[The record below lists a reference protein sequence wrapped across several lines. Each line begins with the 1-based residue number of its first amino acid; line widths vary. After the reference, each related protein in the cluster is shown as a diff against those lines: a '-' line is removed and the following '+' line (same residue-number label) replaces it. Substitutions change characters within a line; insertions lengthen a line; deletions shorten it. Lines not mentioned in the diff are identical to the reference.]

1 MNRPRLTN
9 FTNFESRPMQK
20 FTIDFHSRYQRSS
33 SSTLQKYV
41 NAREFDVNLF
51 MFPRNHRILFFPHI
65 SKGICKRIFHWNF
78 LSIFTSE
85 VILTIFTHEQ
95 IFCYELIHGSIVNK
109 IKILPRNC
117 WYGYSSSLPTKKFDS
132 LFTRRIKKK
141 LTYIHIV
148 SV

>member
-85 VILTIFTHEQ
+85 VILTIFTYEQ
-95 IFCYELIHGSIVNK
+95 IFCYELILARLQIKSKFCLEIVDMVIRRVFQLKNL
-109 IKILPRNC
+109 IH
-117 WYGYSSSLPTKKFDS
+117 F
-132 LFTRRIKKK
+132 LF
-141 LTYIHIV
+141 V
-148 SV
+148 

>member
-41 NAREFDVNLF
+41 NARVSMWICSCFPGTIEFYFFDISRKEFVKEF
-51 MFPRNHRILFFPHI
+51 SIEISFP
-65 SKGICKRIFHWNF
+65 
-78 LSIFTSE
+78 E
-85 VILTIFTHEQ
+85 VILTIFTYEQ
-95 IFCYELIHGSIVNK
+95 IFCYSITTNELIHGSIANK

-132 LFTRRIKKK
+132 LFTRRIKKN
-141 LTYIHIV
+141 
-148 SV
+148 